1 MTWTRG
7 FWADLPR
14 PIVGLSPM
22 DGVTDAV
29 ARRMARRCGRP
40 DMTITEFV
48 AVEGLVHGAVG
59 LLDDFL
65 YDDGAPG
72 ARPVVAQVYGAD
84 PAAFRQAAAIA
95 TALGFDGVDVNMGC
109 PAASVAARGAGAALI
124 KTPELARE
132 IVRATRAGIDDWA
145 NGGRLER
152 IVPHAKVRRVVAE
165 RAARFGDTTRRR
177 IPVSVKTRV
186 GYDEVEAERWVA
198 ELALEAPA
206 AITFHGRTLRQLYA
220 GRADWDAIGR
230 AAEVVRGSG
239 VLVLGNGDLADRADA
254 VGRAAS
260 YRLDGALIGR
270 ATVGNPW
277 VLSDRVASTA
287 ERLGAAIEHAEEFER
302 QRWRRPFVAV
312 RRHLY
317 GYCRGFEGAVELRRR
332 LMLAPNAAEC
342 RRLIEAALDALPTA
356 AWELPAA

>member
-1 MTWTRG
+1 MTWEKG

-29 ARRMARRCGRP
+29 ARRMALRHGRP
-40 DMTITEFV
+40 DLTITEFV
-48 AVEGLVHGAVG
+48 AVEGLTHGAVA
-59 LLDDFL
+59 LLDDFR
-65 YDDGAPG
+65 YDAAPRT
-72 ARPVVAQVYGAD
+72 RPVVAQLYGVD
-84 PAAFRQAAAIA
+84 PTAFRQAAAIA
-95 TALGFDGVDVNMGC
+95 AALGFDGIDLNMGC

-124 KTPELARE
+124 KTPELARR
-132 IVRATRAGIDDWA
+132 IIRATRAGVDDWA
-145 NGGRLER
+145 EGGTLDRL
-152 IVPHAKVRRVVAE
+152 VLHAKVRRAVAE
-165 RAARFGDTTRRR
+165 RARSFGDATRRR

-186 GYDEVEAERWVA
+186 GYDEIEAERWVG
-198 ELALEAPA
+198 ELGHEAPA
-206 AITFHGRTLRQLYA
+206 AITLHGRTLRQMYA
-220 GRADWDAIGR
+220 GQADWEAIGR
-230 AAEVVRGSG
+230 AAEALRGSG